1 MTDVLITPGSRKIEF
16 FNSGDSVDATISTDV
31 SGNLSI
37 QNPGGDIAI
46 GDVTGDVFVGDGV
59 NSVDLIFEQS
69 GAIFATS
76 GNTLTIG
83 TSGADLVLTGSS
95 ITIDSAIGS
104 VVADSATISGSLT
117 LTGLTTST
125 AAIELSGGVTYDPTG
140 GGVGTDT
147 TTNAGIALK
156 NGIRI
161 VGTHNGYIRTLMQFN
176 ESGSLN
182 IGQSGTAVINHT
194 KIFGG
199 NNGVELYEST
209 DKKLET
215 TVYGVT
221 VTGAMNADS
230 ATISGQGVIGGNGST
245 GGVTIDDG
253 AVTIRTGTGSVAY
266 VDFYCEVSNAHRT
279 RLKSAAHSAYSGN
292 VDVTLPTSTGTL
304 ALTSQIPT
312 NNSGLTNGAGY
323 MTASSTNTLTNKTFN
338 VEGTGNSISN
348 IDVADFKAAAIVT
361 ESEGI
366 GSNDNDTTLP
376 TSAAVKDY
384 VDNNAAGS
392 TVIVQDEGSALSTA
406 ATTLNFTGAGVTA
419 SGTGATKTVNIPGGS
434 DGVTV
439 QDEGSA
445 LSTTGTTLNF
455 TGAGVTASGTGSTKT
470 INIPGGS
477 STATNITITANNS
490 TNETVYLTFVD
501 GATGTQGLET
511 DTGLLYNP
519 STGLISTAALAA
531 TGDVTAAN
539 FVSSSD
545 IRLKGNIE
553 DIDGAINKVMQLR
566 GVSYVKQDR
575 KEIGVI
581 AQEIEEVIPE
591 VVHTAVDGYKSVA
604 YGNIVGLLIEAI
616 KDLQTQVD
624 ELKASK

>member
-16 FNSGDSVDATISTDV
+16 FNAGDSIDATISTDV

-46 GDVTGDVFVGDGV
+46 GDVTGDVFVGDGI
-59 NSVDLIFEQS
+59 NSVDLVFEQS
-69 GAIFATS
+69 GAVFATS

-83 TSGADLVLTGSS
+83 GSGADLVLTGSS

-104 VVADSATISGSLT
+104 VTADSATISKFTFTGSAASSFNF
-117 LTGLTTST
+117 TGTSFNDVMD
-125 AAIELSGGVTYDPTG
+125 L
-140 GGVGTDT
+140 
-147 TTNAGIALK
+147 NN
-156 NGIRI
+156 NGIRG
-161 VGTHNGYIRTLMQFN
+161 VNRLLFEDPGPN
-176 ESGSLN
+176 EGLQWSN
-182 IGQSGTAVINHT
+182 I
-194 KIFGG
+194 KI
-199 NNGVELYEST
+199 YESPN
-209 DKKLET
+209 DLT
-215 TVYGVT
+215 TNSAGNFQVVYGGTRRLT
-221 VTGAMNADS
+221 VDTYGIDVNGRVDADS

-253 AVTIRTGTGSVAY
+253 AVTIRTSTGSVAY
-266 VDFYCEVSNAHRT
+266 VDFYCETNNAHRV
-279 RLKSAAHSAYSGN
+279 RLKSPAHATYSGN
-292 VDVTLPTSTGTL
+292 VDITLPVATGTL
-304 ALTSQIPT
+304 ALTSAIPT
-312 NNSGLTNGAGY
+312 NNSSLTNGAGY

-455 TGAGVTASGTGSTKT
+455 TGAGVTASGTGATKT

-477 STATNITITANNS
+477 STASDITITANNS

-511 DTGLLYNP
+511 DTGLSYNP
-519 STGLISTAALAA
+519 STGLISTAALTA

-591 VVHTAVDGYKSVA
+591 VVHTAADGYKSVA

>member
-16 FNSGDSVDATISTDV
+16 FNAGDSIDATISTDV

-46 GDVTGDVFVGDGV
+46 GDVTGDVFVGDGI
-59 NSVDLIFEQS
+59 NSVDLVFEQS

-76 GNTLTIG
+76 GNTLTLG

-95 ITIDSAIGS
+95 ITINNATTLDQYGINTGTIN
-104 VVADSATISGSLT
+104 ADSATIKGGSIFFDSAGNSARLQLTHSTQQSSDVLQVQTDDGYILIGAQNTAYAHIVTDRPRFYFGQTIMAGNNKVTSYDNNLQLQRNETTKLT
-117 LTGLTTST
+117 L
-125 AAIELSGGVTYDPTG
+125 
-140 GGVGTDT
+140 
-147 TTNAGIALK
+147 NA
-156 NGIRI
+156 
-161 VGTHNGYIRTLMQFN
+161 
-176 ESGSLN
+176 
-182 IGQSGTAVINHT
+182 
-194 KIFGG
+194 
-199 NNGVELYEST
+199 
-209 DKKLET
+209 
-215 TVYGVT
+215 YGAT
-221 VTGAMNADS
+221 VTGTMNADS

-455 TGAGVTASGTGSTKT
+455 VGSGVTASGTGATKT
-470 INIPGGS
+470 ITIPGGG
-477 STATNITITANNS
+477 TASDITITANNS

-511 DTGLLYNP
+511 DTGLSYNP
-519 STGLISTAALAA
+519 STGLISTAALTA

-591 VVHTAVDGYKSVA
+591 VVHTAADGYKSVA

-624 ELKASK
+624 ELKANK